1 MKETDIPIGWKK
13 VKLKE
18 VLKEVNVRN
27 KDEKVKRV
35 LSVTNSRGFI
45 NQEEYFEGTVHST
58 NISNYKVVR
67 KKQFAYNPSRVNVGS
82 IDILENYKDGA
93 LSPMYIVFEVDANKL
108 LPEYFKYYFQTNK
121 FYENVKNN
129 TQGSVRNSLSFKA
142 LSDFNYLLPPIKEQE
157 AIVKI
162 LKNIKFII
170 DSYNKKISYI
180 NLQKKYIENL
190 FFTRGL
196 KDKCENNKIIGKVP
210 KEWKIKKLCEV
221 ADYVDYRGKTPKKV
235 DKGVRLI
242 TAKNIKKGYIDYEVS
257 KEYIKKE
264 EFEVVMKR
272 GKVTIG
278 DVLITTE
285 APCGNVAQVDNENI
299 ALAQRVIKYTGKKN
313 VILNSF
319 LKYYMLG
326 DNFQNRLNKLST
338 GGTAQGIKGSILH
351 KMQIAYPSIEEQ
363 KEIVEILEE
372 FDYIIKKEEK
382 QIEYYT
388 SLKYALMQQLLTGK
402 VRVKI

>member
-1 MKETDIPIGWKK
+1 MSEWKR

-18 VLKEVNVRN
+18 LIKEVNERN
-27 KDEKVKRV
+27 KGEKVKRV
-35 LSVTNSRGFI
+35 LSVTNSRGFVS
-45 NQEEYFEGTVHST
+45 QEEYFEGTVHST
-58 NISNYKVVR
+58 DISNYKIVR
-67 KKQFAYNPSRVNVGS
+67 KNQFAYNPSRVNVGS
-82 IDILENYKDGA
+82 IDILKDYENGA
-93 LSPMYIVFEVDANKL
+93 LSPMYVVFEVDTTKL
-108 LPEYFKYYFQTNK
+108 MPEYVKYYFQTNR

-129 TQGSVRNSLSFKA
+129 TQGSVRNSLSFKSLA
-142 LSDFNYLLPPIKEQE
+142 DFDYFLPPIKEQE

-162 LKNIKFII
+162 LNNIEFII
-170 DSYNKKISYI
+170 DDYNKKISYL

-196 KDKCENNKIIGKVP
+196 KDKYENNKILEKVP

-235 DKGVRLI
+235 DEGVRLI

-257 KEYIKKE
+257 KEYIKAE
-264 EFEVVMKR
+264 EFEDVMKR
-272 GKVTIG
+272 GKVAIG

-285 APCGNVAQVDNENI
+285 APCGNVAQVDNEKI

-313 VILNSF
+313 EILNSF

-363 KEIVEILEE
+363 RKIVEILEQ
-372 FDYIIKKEEK
+372 FDYIIKRDEK
-382 QIEYYT
+382 QIKYYT
-388 SLKYALMQQLLTGK
+388 SLKYAVMQKLLTGK

>member
-1 MKETDIPIGWKK
+1 MSEWKR

-18 VLKEVNVRN
+18 LIKEVNERN
-27 KDEKVKRV
+27 KGEKVKRV
-35 LSVTNSRGFI
+35 LSVTNSRGFVS
-45 NQEEYFEGTVHST
+45 QEEYFEGAVHST
-58 NISNYKVVR
+58 DISNYKIVR
-67 KKQFAYNPSRVNVGS
+67 KNQFAYNPSRVNVGS
-82 IDILENYKDGA
+82 IDILKDYENGA
-93 LSPMYIVFEVDANKL
+93 LSPMYVVFEVDTTKL
-108 LPEYFKYYFQTNK
+108 MPEYVKYYFQTNR

-129 TQGSVRNSLSFKA
+129 TQGSVRNSLSFKSLA
-142 LSDFNYLLPPIKEQE
+142 DFDYFLPPIKEQE

-162 LKNIKFII
+162 LNNIEFII
-170 DSYNKKISYI
+170 DDYNKKISYL

-196 KDKCENNKIIGKVP
+196 KDKYENNKILEKVP

-235 DKGVRLI
+235 DEGVRLI

-257 KEYIKKE
+257 KEYIKAE
-264 EFEVVMKR
+264 EFEDVMKR
-272 GKVTIG
+272 GKVAIG

-285 APCGNVAQVDNENI
+285 APCGNVAQVDNEKI

-313 VILNSF
+313 EILNSF

-363 KEIVEILEE
+363 RKIVEILEQ
-372 FDYIIKKEEK
+372 FDYIIKRDEK
-382 QIEYYT
+382 QIKYYT
-388 SLKYALMQQLLTGK
+388 SLKYAVMQKLLTGK